1 MTRMLSVPLFLVGSF
16 LTIFSL
22 AESPEAS
29 TQQFE
34 VDVYSP
40 PVYLNNTRLR
50 YPLRART
57 KGIEGWVAMHYMVD
71 PAGNTYDIEIVD
83 SSGDRFIE
91 KAARNAVEKYKYK
104 PAQYKGEAI
113 HAGANGYFTF
123 DLADQANAWSRK
135 FAFLFRKFRTA
146 AQQADHAR
154 MEEYLARLDEVKI
167 VTLFESAVASLMQGS
182 YAASKNDSEGV
193 RQAYERALSL
203 DIDHDLFRKKEQR
216 SGLLLTLMEAQ
227 IATGH
232 LRAALNTWEKLE
244 PELSDPQLQHRLAD
258 QIAEIQRVIASDKP
272 TSVTGKIDA
281 GYKFPYE
288 LAKPSF
294 ALSNVVGRLA
304 EAKLYCQNGRVA
316 FAVVESTAYTLKK
329 DLGACTLI
337 LVGDPDTTFEIID
350 GA

>member
-57 KGIEGWVAMHYMVD
+57 KGIEGWVAMHYLVD
-71 PAGNTYDIEIVD
+71 PVGNTYDIEIVD

-91 KAARNAVEKYKYK
+91 KAARNAVEQYKYK

-154 MEEYLARLDEVKI
+154 MEEYLARLDEVK
-167 VTLFESAVASLMQGS
+167 
-182 YAASKNDSEGV
+182 
-193 RQAYERALSL
+193 
-203 DIDHDLFRKKEQR
+203 
-216 SGLLLTLMEAQ
+216 